1 MRELVTTVHAGWDG
15 ERTRGS
21 TALEDWPD
29 SIVTVTRD
37 PETGERFLRAE
48 GRDVDLDEDRLD
60 FDLETGGCGCPA
72 PGIGDRSGRPPATS
86 TRPTY
91 SSRSCPS
98 SRA

>member
-1 MRELVTTVHAGWDG
+1 MTTVHAGCDG

-72 PGIGDRSGRPPATS
+72 RGIGDRSGRPPAAS
-86 TRPTY
+86 TWPTP
-91 SSRSCPS
+91 SSRSS
-98 SRA
+98 AHSRAST